1 MKKRI
6 IEVDKVILWGVG
18 FHLFTKKHGWRVS
31 LIFIVLILLLGLAW
45 PGVLR
50 LAAQSGGDTLPTR
63 TPTSGP
69 LATPIP
75 ASSTPTSSPGSQTS
89 SPTSSSI
96 EAINWEGI
104 ILSETFGAAGP
115 YARLLIRVVGQD
127 NQPVRLSTVAQPIN
141 TANTGQKPD
150 ELGPNMVE
158 FAGLTP
164 GKYIIEPLG
173 LNAIL
178 EVELKPYVET
188 RVEFRPQLSTATPIP
203 AATPTE
209 IPRPLLPVATFTPP
223 PLVPTATPLP
233 LPTDTPTALPLPTQT
248 PLPTPPSITWWLG
261 VVETRTDTGSEPGSI
276 AVRVEG
282 IEGLPV
288 WLYPIGN
295 TIALERR
302 CITGQAGVG
311 QDICVFNNLEPGQY
325 LVEPEGLRVKLP
337 ITLLE
342 PEAVRLRFNLA
353 VLPPGVAGWQAHIHK
368 NTNNSQAKAATD
380 SIITVKIAGQT
391 GQVVG
396 LRSAGGVTR
405 FCEVVYNPVLGG
417 LVCEFGQ
424 LAPGVYLVEALTTGA
439 SLRLFVDGA
448 GEADIEFSP
457 DATEATLAQT
467 QLPPLV
473 GQGARPS
480 QPAPTPTGTPAP
492 VPVVQTIPTAT
503 ATPVKLP
510 SPTPTLAFAWQGRV
524 VESVF
529 TGAGAIGV
537 RAAGLKDHPVI
548 LRSGNWQSQPQL
560 TGAKVELGQYAVEFG
575 GLAQGEYIV
584 ELVDLAEFRV
594 NLSAGEF
601 ILVEF
606 RYDPVSQP

>member
-1 MKKRI
+1 
-6 IEVDKVILWGVG
+6 
-18 FHLFTKKHGWRVS
+18 
-31 LIFIVLILLLGLAW
+31 
-45 PGVLR
+45 
-50 LAAQSGGDTLPTR
+50 
-63 TPTSGP
+63 
-69 LATPIP
+69 
-75 ASSTPTSSPGSQTS
+75 
-89 SPTSSSI
+89 
-96 EAINWEGI
+96 
-104 ILSETFGAAGP
+104 
-115 YARLLIRVVGQD
+115 
-127 NQPVRLSTVAQPIN
+127 
-141 TANTGQKPD
+141 
-150 ELGPNMVE
+150 
-158 FAGLTP
+158 
-164 GKYIIEPLG
+164 
-173 LNAIL
+173 
-178 EVELKPYVET
+178 
-188 RVEFRPQLSTATPIP
+188 
-203 AATPTE
+203 
-209 IPRPLLPVATFTPP
+209 
-223 PLVPTATPLP
+223 
-233 LPTDTPTALPLPTQT
+233 
-248 PLPTPPSITWWLG
+248 
-261 VVETRTDTGSEPGSI
+261 
-276 AVRVEG
+276 
-282 IEGLPV
+282 
-288 WLYPIGN
+288 
-295 TIALERR
+295 
-302 CITGQAGVG
+302 
-311 QDICVFNNLEPGQY
+311 
-325 LVEPEGLRVKLP
+325 
-337 ITLLE
+337 
-342 PEAVRLRFNLA
+342 
-353 VLPPGVAGWQAHIHK
+353 
-368 NTNNSQAKAATD
+368 
-380 SIITVKIAGQT
+380 
-391 GQVVG
+391 
-396 LRSAGGVTR
+396 VTR